1 MNPLGLTEAL
11 LGAMLH
17 SAKLDHA
24 AGGKSS
30 ALEDMKRFTA
40 ALRKAVHNTFR
51 YGQGTRDMVGPEGL
65 TTEAF
70 IEKVAWRLGRYVAQY
85 EEDVSE
91 DLKEKIL
98 KPSRKLRRNY
108 DVDRDAL
115 KELFDSY
122 DQDKNGAI
130 GLDELEEMLVAMS
143 VAPLKDPS
151 KRSSASKDKGPK
163 E

>member
-1 MNPLGLTEAL
+1 MCQTVNAARPQEAQPT
-11 LGAMLH
+11 H
-17 SAKLDHA
+17 
-24 AGGKSS
+24 
-30 ALEDMKRFTA
+30 
-40 ALRKAVHNTFR
+40 
-51 YGQGTRDMVGPEGL
+51 GQAESP
-65 TTEAF
+65 
-70 IEKVAWRLGRYVAQY
+70 
-85 EEDVSE
+85 EDVSE

>member
-1 MNPLGLTEAL
+1 MA
-11 LGAMLH
+11 
-17 SAKLDHA
+17 
-24 AGGKSS
+24 
-30 ALEDMKRFTA
+30 
-40 ALRKAVHNTFR
+40 
-51 YGQGTRDMVGPEGL
+51 GPEGL

-85 EEDVSE
+85 EEDVSD
-91 DLKEKIL
+91 DLKDKIL
-98 KPSRKLRRNY
+98 TPSRKHRRNY
-108 DVDRDAL
+108 DVDRNAL

-130 GLDELEEMLVAMS
+130 SLDELEEMLVAMS